1 MVLAVMH
8 LPPTST
14 PVVMDS
20 RLEPTTERIEIL
32 EAFSDLPDVRR
43 FAGKQHHMA
52 LCLALFTLAVTAGN
66 RGFLAIG
73 DWLALLF
80 RLRGIKN

>member
-20 RLEPTTERIEIL
+20 RLEPRAERIQIL

-43 FAGKQHHMA
+43 SAGKWHHMV
-52 LCLALFTLAVTAGN
+52 LCLALFTLAVRAGN
-66 RGFLAIG
+66 GGFLAIG
-73 DWLALLF
+73 D
-80 RLRGIKN
+80 